1 MTSEN
6 DKDLCTLIMVKVR
19 ALNAILPKIKAL
31 KTSVF
36 KSNILKVM
44 KSGFLKA
51 TLGMSLGL
59 TLVPSI
65 QAQNQYLLLVGSA
78 FATCADTNQKECS
91 KEDLSPAAKDILGV
105 VHAVAGQSESKL
117 VLSVTASSREAYES
131 ADFYEGLFATEGIKS
146 EWLPLT
152 PALARAMMANDC
164 KNLDSYR
171 QELTQPISPESNLK
185 PKKAKEQ
192 LPSSKQ
198 VTSELAQAEQ
208 DLCDKGVQHLKKKLQ
223 SAAVVM
229 LNGGDQSLTRQAFF
243 ADNGDAYPWL
253 EDVLNAPM
261 LAGTSAGTAVQSGGQ
276 NQYGKVPMITNGSS
290 IQALL
295 SGAVPTPLPATS
307 TTSQNTPSV
316 RCAESA
322 PCNSKLHPKQLTYL
336 PNGGVGSFELGVL
349 DTHFSERNRSVRLF
363 KLLNQTGQKVG
374 FGVDETT
381 ALLVAFDEKGA
392 QLAVIG
398 QSGVAVIEPQ
408 TDTSF
413 LYSYWP
419 VGSKVRFENNEFT
432 LTSNGQ
438 VEEKIR
444 LSLPQQLPS
453 RFEDILQNGKLRSL
467 AQVMCMTDM
476 AKAQGVQQH
485 ISDDGFDTGL
495 HTGFHIWV
503 LNFEK
508 TTKTQYELYST
519 QANRCAIE
527 GLKIS
532 VNKFKSLF

>member
-6 DKDLCTLIMVKVR
+6 DKDLCTLIIVRVK
-19 ALNAILPKIKAL
+19 AILPKIRAL

-36 KSNILKVM
+36 ESNILKAI

-51 TLGMSLGL
+51 TLGISLGL

-65 QAQNQYLLLVGSA
+65 QAQNQYLLLVGGA
-78 FATCADTNQKECS
+78 LEICADTNQKECS
-91 KEDLSPAAKDILGV
+91 KEDLSPATKDILGV

-117 VLSVTASSREAYES
+117 VLSITASSRDPYES
-131 ADFYEGLFATEGIKS
+131 ADFYEGLFATEDIKS

-152 PALARAMMANDC
+152 PALANAMMADDC

-185 PKKAKEQ
+185 PKNAKGQ
-192 LPSSKQ
+192 LPSNKQ

-208 DLCDKGVQHLKKKLQ
+208 ELCDKGIQHLKKKLQ

-229 LNGGDQSLTRQAFF
+229 LNGGGQSLTRQSFF
-243 ADNGDAYPWL
+243 ADNGTAYPWL

-295 SGAVPTPLPATS
+295 SGAVPTPLPAAS

-316 RCAESA
+316 RCAESE
-322 PCNSKLHPKQLTYL
+322 PCNSKLHSEQMTYL

-398 QSGVAVIEPQ
+398 HSGVAVIEPQ
-408 TDTSF
+408 TDASF

-419 VGSKVRFENNEFT
+419 AGSKARFENNEFI
-432 LTSNGQ
+432 LTGSGQ

-467 AQVMCMTDM
+467 TQVMCMTDM
-476 AKAQGVQQH
+476 AKAQGVQQY

-495 HTGFHIWV
+495 HTWV

-508 TTKTQYELYST
+508 TTKTQFELYST
-519 QANRCAIE
+519 QTNRCAIE

-532 VNKFKSLF
+532 VSKLKSLF